1 MSPLLQP
8 HALAPDEGPTFWIL
22 DLPGRAKATG
32 KQTGGGFSL
41 VEAVCP
47 PGYATPLH
55 IHYLEDEA
63 AYVLEGR
70 ITFFTGRRQAEAV
83 AGSYVFQ
90 PRGIAHG
97 FRVASDAPA
106 RILCFTIPAC
116 ADQAC
121 PPGAA
126 PSAPLGPAIL
136 EIETLADLAARHK
149 IDILGSLPGCE
160 ADQRD

>member
-1 MSPLLQP
+1 M
-8 HALAPDEGPTFWIL
+8 LAPDEGLPFWML
-22 DLPGRAKATG
+22 DLPGRAKATAE
-32 KQTGGGFSL
+32 QTGGVFSL

-47 PGYATPLH
+47 PGYASPLH

-70 ITFFTGRRQAEAV
+70 ITFFTGRRQVEAV

-97 FRVASDAPA
+97 FRVACDAPA
-106 RILCFTIPAC
+106 RILCFTVPAG

-136 EIETLADLAARHK
+136 EIETLADLAARCK
-149 IDILGSLPGCE
+149 IDVLGPLPGCDGE
-160 ADQRD
+160 